1 MGTATDVGPGLPSSG
16 KAGERPVRDH
26 RDGPSSKSQL
36 GDFTQIYTFLS
47 TTSKPIRNRQ
57 RNAVADKLAGPASN
71 SSTTSKPSGHKPRDV
86 PVADEL
92 AGLAPAAVQDT
103 PTPVSRATGQY
114 PEARSITTQTN
125 VVTPQLSLST
135 VLRAAVTASVTRQ
148 DGPGFLAL
156 SLPVEPQTRQDTH
169 PTESLLDVSQQ
180 QWESAKSRRLTAKL
194 RLEMSFDLKL
204 GVKKPQPVTHIFID
218 MSNIY
223 IGFNDAVKAARG
235 IPDHVRAPR
244 APLDFEALS
253 RILERGRTIGARE
266 VVGSAADPENVSDL
280 PQYFHDAKSLAY
292 ETSVLRRV
300 LKPSRVSQGA
310 SSPSSTSSESG
321 DYCGVSHRDMSYR
334 EQGVDEILQLKMGNT
349 AMAYLGNPGIMV
361 LATGDAEKA
370 EYSDGFQKQVERI
383 LKMGWVVEVVSWKR
397 GLSHAWKRS
406 KWTQKWGDQ
415 FRTILLDPFVDEL
428 LAA

>member
-1 MGTATDVGPGLPSSG
+1 MGTATDVGPGPPSFG
-16 KAGERPVRDH
+16 KPRDWAVH
-26 RDGPSSKSQL
+26 DYPDRKSPKNQL

-47 TTSKPIRNRQ
+47 ATSKRTGDRQ
-57 RNAVADKLAGPASN
+57 RNAVADKLDGPAPGG
-71 SSTTSKPSGHKPRDV
+71 STPSTPTGYEPRDV
-86 PVADEL
+86 SVADKL
-92 AGLAPAAVQDT
+92 AGLSPNAVHDT
-103 PTPVSRATGQY
+103 PTPVAGANEQY
-114 PEARSITTQTN
+114 PKGQSIMTN
-125 VVTPQLSLST
+125 TNAVTPQLNLSA
-135 VLRAAVTASVTRQ
+135 VLRAAVTASVARQ
-148 DGPGFLAL
+148 DGPGFPVL
-156 SLPVEPQTRQDTH
+156 SPPLEPEECQDTR
-169 PTESLLDVSQQ
+169 PTGLSWDVSQQ
-180 QWESAKSRRLTAKL
+180 QRESAKTRSLTSKL
-194 RLEMSFDLKL
+194 RLEMSIDLKV
-204 GVKKPQPVTHIFID
+204 GTKKQQPVTHIFID

-235 IPDHVRAPR
+235 IPDYVRAPR

-253 RILERGRTIGARE
+253 RILERDRTIGARE

-280 PQYFHDAKSLAY
+280 PRYFHDAKSLAY
-292 ETSVLRRV
+292 ETSILRRV
-300 LKPSRVSQGA
+300 LKPSKAGQGA

-321 DYCGVSHRDMSYR
+321 DYCGFSHRDMSYR

-349 AMAYLGNPGIMV
+349 AMAYLGSPGIMV

-397 GLSHAWKRS
+397 GLSYAWKRS

-428 LAA
+428 LAT